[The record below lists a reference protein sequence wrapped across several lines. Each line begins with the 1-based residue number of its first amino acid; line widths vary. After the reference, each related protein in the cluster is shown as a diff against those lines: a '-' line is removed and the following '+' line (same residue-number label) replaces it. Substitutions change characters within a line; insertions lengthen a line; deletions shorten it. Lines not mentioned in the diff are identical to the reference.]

1 MASIASNNCGA
12 LDFDELV
19 RLREVSGKVLMAGGC
34 RDYLP
39 RLRRWALA
47 GTLLPRHSVKS

>member
-12 LDFDELV
+12 LDFDDGV
-19 RLREVSGKVLMAGGC
+19 GGKVLMAGGC